1 MASSRNQA
9 AKEWAKIGLAD
20 NAFAYSLKVKYRA
33 LATQS
38 IAPGGLDSV
47 TQATK
52 NAVSMGKQVGLS
64 VLDTMAA
71 MRIALEWIDLGYIPM
86 QSRTLGRF

>member
-1 MASSRNQA
+1 MASNRNQA
-9 AKEWAKIGLAD
+9 AKEWAKIGLSD
-20 NAFAYSLKVKYRA
+20 NAFAFTLKTKYRA
-33 LATQS
+33 LVDQS
-38 IAPGGLDSV
+38 ITPGGLDSV

-52 NAVSMGKQVGLS
+52 NAVSMGKQIGLS

-71 MRIALEWIDLGYIPM
+71 MRIALEWIELGYVPM

>member
-9 AKEWAKIGLAD
+9 AKEWAKMGISDHGF
-20 NAFAYSLKVKYRA
+20 AFSLRKNYRA
-33 LATQS
+33 LAAQS

-52 NAVSMGKQVGLS
+52 NAVSMGKTVGLS

-71 MRIALEWIDLGYIPM
+71 MRIALDWVELGYVPM

>member
-9 AKEWAKIGLAD
+9 AKEWAKIGMCD
-20 NAFAYSLKVKYRA
+20 SAFAASLRTKYRA

-38 IAPGGLDSV
+38 ISPGGLDSV

-71 MRIALEWIDLGYIPM
+71 MRIALEWIDLGYVPV
-86 QSRTLGRF
+86 QSRSLGRF